1 LQTPL
6 PPSPSSDKALPIYNL
21 PVLISMKVR
30 MEGFIA
36 LDYASRYPEA
46 RTYLADQLQRGNLQY
61 EYTIFKPESKDRSG
75 LGRCTEALEIMF
87 KGENIG
93 KT

>member
-1 LQTPL
+1 
-6 PPSPSSDKALPIYNL
+6 
-21 PVLISMKVR
+21 MKVR

-61 EYTIFKPESKDRSG
+61 EYTIFKPESKDRRLCSKG
-75 LGRCTEALEIMF
+75 KALARREC
-87 KGENIG
+87 GGPPRPGQRAYANVQPRQDLE
-93 KT
+93 